1 MKFSIW
7 KRAIFCKVKE
17 IEDLSGGVVLY
28 AAQSNPQIDAE
39 IVKKGCFRTKTN
51 YDLVSLGQ
59 LLKHITGGDM
69 MNLQGLKSHSRL
81 GVVLPVLLAMLCGT
95 PAAAFQFNF
104 GEVEGSLDSTISY
117 GMSWRMSDQ
126 DKDIIGLA
134 NGGRAYSVNGDD
146 GNLNYDKNDA
156 FSSLAK
162 ITSDLD
168 LRRGNFGLFLRGS
181 AFYDFENNDED
192 RERTRLSNDAKD
204 LVGKDA
210 ELLDAYIWGNFSI
223 GDMPAQVRL
232 GDQVLSWGESTF
244 IQNGINVINPFD
256 VSKLRVPGAE
266 LKEGLV
272 PVGMISA
279 SISPTENLTFEGFY
293 QYDWEKVE
301 IDPTGFYWS
310 TNDIPGESGDR
321 VLLGFGDWSDQ
332 GTSWGVLPIDWGAQG
347 LPTPEGAD
355 DRFMMVPRGQ
365 DEKPSDNGQYGLAM
379 RVYAPGLNDTEFG
392 FYFINYHSRLPVL
405 SGVTGTQTG
414 FAKAVTAATTL
425 REGVATGV
433 GTGQALG
440 LTATEAANV
449 AAGAA
454 NAGLLAQMGQADP
467 GLPSAYV
474 VNEYAKTARYKVEY
488 PEDIKVFGVSF
499 NTALAKIGASLQGE
513 YSYHKDTPVQID
525 DVELLVAA
533 LSPLGVLNPAFLD
546 NQITNGDAVLLSTY
560 IPGYVEKDVSQLQMT
575 MTKLFGPTFGAD
587 QFVMVGEAGMTYV
600 HGMPHKSTMRLESPG
615 TYVTGNSD
623 QAEPGGVHAGKQAE
637 ADDAFVNSTSWGYR
651 MVAKLDFNDAI
662 GAVTLSPRIAWAHD
676 VDGNS
681 PGPGGN
687 FIEERK
693 AITYGIGASYQ
704 STWSADLS
712 YTDYFG
718 ADRYNLLND
727 RDFIALNIKYSF

>member
-1 MKFSIW
+1 
-7 KRAIFCKVKE
+7 
-17 IEDLSGGVVLY
+17 
-28 AAQSNPQIDAE
+28 
-39 IVKKGCFRTKTN
+39 
-51 YDLVSLGQ
+51 
-59 LLKHITGGDM
+59 M
-69 MNLQGLKSHSRL
+69 MNLQGLKSHGRL

-95 PAAAFQFNF
+95 PAAAFQFDF

-146 GNLNYDKNDA
+146 GNLNYDRDDA

-168 LRRGNFGLFLRGS
+168 LRYGDFGLFVRGS

-192 RERTRLSNDAKD
+192 RERTKLSNDSKD

-210 ELLDAYIWGNFSI
+210 ELLDTYVWGNFEI
-223 GDMPAQVRL
+223 ADMPSQVRL

-244 IQNGINVINPFD
+244 IQNGINIINPFD

-272 PVGMISA
+272 PVGMVSA

-310 TNDIPGESGDR
+310 SNDIPGESGDR
-321 VLLGFGDWSDQ
+321 VLLGFGDWSDL
-332 GTSWGVLPIDWGAQG
+332 GTSWQG
-347 LPTPEGAD
+347 LVIPSEVTDE
-355 DRFMMVPRGQ
+355 RFMMVPRGS
-365 DEKPSDNGQYGLAM
+365 DEKPSDDGQFGLAM

-392 FYFINYHSRLPVL
+392 FYFINYHSRLPTL
-405 SGVTGTQTG
+405 SGVTGTANG
-414 FAKAVTAATTL
+414 FAS
-425 REGVATGV
+425 
-433 GTGQALG
+433 
-440 LTATEAANV
+440 

-454 NAGLLAQMGQADP
+454 TTFANLQGGNTVPGSIAAGTTAALNTSAALGGTLGVAEATGAAVGAANALTAVLAGDP
-467 GLPSAYV
+467 RTGLPSAYLI
-474 VNEYAKTARYKVEY
+474 NEYAQTAQYKVEY
-488 PEDIKVFGVSF
+488 PEDIKVYGVSF
-499 NTALAKIGASLQGE
+499 NTALDSIGASLQGE
-513 YSYHKDTPVQID
+513 YSYHQDAPLQVD
-525 DVELLVAA
+525 DVELLLAA
-533 LSPLGVLNPAFLD
+533 LSPLGDINPLFPFSD
-546 NQITNGDAVLLSTY
+546 NQLTNGENLGLDTY
-560 IPGYVEKDVSQLQMT
+560 VRGYEEKDVSQLQMT

-587 QFVMVGEAGMTYV
+587 QFVMVGEAGVTHV
-600 HGMPHKSTMRLESPG
+600 HGMPSKSDMRFESAG
-615 TYVTGNSD
+615 TYVTGNPN
-623 QAEPGGVHAGKQAE
+623 QADPGGAHAGKPAE
-637 ADDAFVNSTSWGYR
+637 SSDAFADDTSWGYR
-651 MVAKLDFNDAI
+651 LVGKMDFNNAI

-676 VDGNS
+676 VEGNT
-681 PGPGGN
+681 PGPGGS
-687 FIEERK
+687 FIEDRK
-693 AITYGIGASYQ
+693 AVTYGIGASYQ

-718 ADRYNLLND
+718 ANRYNLLND

>member
-1 MKFSIW
+1 
-7 KRAIFCKVKE
+7 
-17 IEDLSGGVVLY
+17 
-28 AAQSNPQIDAE
+28 
-39 IVKKGCFRTKTN
+39 
-51 YDLVSLGQ
+51 
-59 LLKHITGGDM
+59 M
-69 MNLQGLKSHSRL
+69 MNLQGLKSHGRL

-95 PAAAFQFNF
+95 PAAAFQFDF

-146 GNLNYDKNDA
+146 GNLNYDRDDA

-168 LRRGNFGLFLRGS
+168 LRYGDFGLFVRGS

-192 RERTRLSNDAKD
+192 RERTKLSNDSKD

-210 ELLDAYIWGNFSI
+210 ELLDTYVWGNFEI
-223 GDMPAQVRL
+223 ADMPSQVRL

-244 IQNGINVINPFD
+244 IQNGINIINPFD

-272 PVGMISA
+272 PVGMVSA

-310 TNDIPGESGDR
+310 SNDIPGESGDR
-321 VLLGFGDWSDQ
+321 VLLGFGDWSDL
-332 GTSWGVLPIDWGAQG
+332 GTSWQG
-347 LPTPEGAD
+347 LVIPSEVTDE
-355 DRFMMVPRGQ
+355 RFMMVPRGS
-365 DEKPSDNGQYGLAM
+365 DEKPSDDGQFGLAM

-392 FYFINYHSRLPVL
+392 FYFINYHSRLPTL
-405 SGVTGTQTG
+405 SGVTGTANG
-414 FAKAVTAATTL
+414 FAS
-425 REGVATGV
+425 
-433 GTGQALG
+433 
-440 LTATEAANV
+440 

-454 NAGLLAQMGQADP
+454 TTFANLQGGNTVPGSIAAGTTAALNTSAALGGTLGVAEATGAAVGAANALTAVLAGDP
-467 GLPSAYV
+467 RTGLPSAYLI
-474 VNEYAKTARYKVEY
+474 NEYAQTAQYKVEY
-488 PEDIKVFGVSF
+488 PEDIKVYGVSF
-499 NTALAKIGASLQGE
+499 NTALDSIGASLQGE
-513 YSYHKDTPVQID
+513 YSYHQDAPLQVD
-525 DVELLVAA
+525 DVELLLAA
-533 LSPLGVLNPAFLD
+533 LSPLGDINPLFPFSD
-546 NQITNGDAVLLSTY
+546 NQLTNGENLGLDTY
-560 IPGYVEKDVSQLQMT
+560 VRGYEEKDVSQLQMT

-587 QFVMVGEAGMTYV
+587 QFVMVGEAGVTHV
-600 HGMPHKSTMRLESPG
+600 HGMPSKSDMRFESAG
-615 TYVTGNSD
+615 TYVTGNSN
-623 QAEPGGVHAGKQAE
+623 QADPGGAHAGKPAE
-637 ADDAFVNSTSWGYR
+637 SSDAFADDTSWGYR
-651 MVAKLDFNDAI
+651 LVGKMDFNNAI

-676 VDGNS
+676 VEGNT
-681 PGPGGN
+681 PGPGGS
-687 FIEERK
+687 FIEDRK
-693 AITYGIGASYQ
+693 AVTYGIGASYQ

-718 ADRYNLLND
+718 ANRYNLLND